1 MSNIADQHPVD
12 AEMCKILEL
21 ITKADSD
28 NATLCRNTQ
37 RFVFGPFSIYVC
49 PRSKFKNAVVA
60 FCNRHQ
66 AFLNGKPDLQQIDR
80 VLLDGCF
87 EGHHFAALGLAYG
100 LFTVSETESN
110 AAIPRFTVDGYTVR
124 SEE

>member
-1 MSNIADQHPVD
+1 MSNEGYRHPVD
-12 AEMCKILEL
+12 AEMVEVLSL
-21 ITKADSD
+21 ITKAGSD
-28 NATLCRNTQ
+28 DATLCRNTQ
-37 RFVFGPFSIYVC
+37 RFVFGPFSIYAC
-49 PRSKFKNAVVA
+49 PRSRFKNAVIA

-100 LFTVSETESN
+100 LFTVSETEPD
-110 AAIPRFTVDGYTVR
+110 AAIPRFTIDGYTVR